1 MNWCSTIPIRPKRNP
16 AVYVFEPSREEY
28 SLRRLF
34 FVPKFTAIEH
44 TKLNPAAAS
53 PIGIFDSGIGG
64 LTIARAIAERLPEEE
79 IIYFG
84 DTAHMPYGDK
94 SADAIRYY
102 CLRIARFLLEKGCK
116 MIVIACNSAS
126 SAAYPVL
133 LDFFRGE
140 TLFVNVVDP
149 LVDKVVAENYKKVGI
164 IATKATINS
173 RVYELKL
180 LEKQPTLKVRPLA
193 TPLLAPMIEE
203 GFFHDKLSSAVIENY
218 LSNPTFEG
226 IEALLL
232 ACTHY
237 PLIRQDIVDFFKN
250 KVEVIDSQAVTALAV
265 EKTLTEHNLLNPK
278 KMRPHQFFVSDF
290 TKSFEATT
298 KIFWPEEIHL
308 EACPIW

>member
-1 MNWCSTIPIRPKRNP
+1 
-16 AVYVFEPSREEY
+16 
-28 SLRRLF
+28 
-34 FVPKFTAIEH
+34 
-44 TKLNPAAAS
+44 
-53 PIGIFDSGIGG
+53 
-64 LTIARAIAERLPEEE
+64 
-79 IIYFG
+79 
-84 DTAHMPYGDK
+84 MPYGDK
-94 SADAIRYY
+94 SADSIRYY
-102 CLRIARFLLEKGCK
+102 CLRIARFLLEKNCK

-149 LVDKVVAENYKKVGI
+149 LVEKVAAADFKKVGI

-180 LEKQPTLKVRPLA
+180 LEKKPTLKVCPLA

-203 GFFHDKLSSAVIENY
+203 GFFHDKLSSTVIENY
-218 LSNPTFEG
+218 LSHPSLVG

-237 PLIRQDIVDFFKN
+237 PLIRQDIVDFFEN
-250 KVEVIDSQAVTALAV
+250 KVEVIDSQAVTAAAV
-265 EKTLTEHNLLNPK
+265 EKTLAAHNLLNSK
-278 KMRPHQFFVSDF
+278 KRHPHQFFVSDF
-290 TKSFEATT
+290 TKSFEETT
-298 KIFWPEEIHL
+298 RIFWPDKIHL